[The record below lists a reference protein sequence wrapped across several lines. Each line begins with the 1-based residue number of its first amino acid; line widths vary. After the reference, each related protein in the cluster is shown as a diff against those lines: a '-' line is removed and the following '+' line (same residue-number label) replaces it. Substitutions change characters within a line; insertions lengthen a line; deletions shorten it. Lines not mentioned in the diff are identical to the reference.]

1 MRRLRAEKRPVAVVV
16 AALDRFGRHLL
27 ERVRCRE
34 ELKSLGVETHSGREG
49 GAVSDLIATFSPASP
64 RRKAAGWANAC

>member
-1 MRRLRAEKRPVAVVV
+1 MAVVV

-34 ELKSLGVETHSGREG
+34 ELKSLGVETHSAREG
-49 GAVSDLIATFSPASP
+49 GAVNDLTSNILASVARGEP
-64 RRKAAGWANAC
+64 PVR